1 MLLSLIAIYYSRKRF
16 GEAKIFYANTKIYFI
31 EWFFVFRAKVIPLG
45 IFIMASVWN
54 LPPAADKKISDISKK
69 IETQKSAIEKEN
81 AVIALQEDSYICKR
95 AKVVLAS
102 LDLKMSNVDYDFE
115 RKKEELEVALELA
128 QKAYSDGLQL
138 AKEAKIE
145 REHQLKLKI
154 EAQEQI
160 VKQEG
165 EKKSKVIVR
174 AEAEIERLL
183 EEKRKVL
190 KACGINIP
198 LPSFT
203 PAPERE
209 PEPEV
214 TVADFFRETRL
225 DGTPITTSHLDG
237 PFKYVETSLPGIGS
251 LPKRKTAYGPVS
263 DLQEAARKARAENKS

>member
-1 MLLSLIAIYYSRKRF
+1 M
-16 GEAKIFYANTKIYFI
+16 
-31 EWFFVFRAKVIPLG
+31 IPLG

-69 IETQKSAIEKEN
+69 IETQKSVIEKEN

-102 LDLKMSNVDYDFE
+102 LDLKMSNVDYEFE
-115 RKKEELEVALELA
+115 RKKVDLEVALELA
-128 QKAYSDGLQL
+128 QKAYRVGLQF
-138 AKEAKIE
+138 AKEAKLE
-145 REHQLKLKI
+145 RENQLKFKI

-190 KACGINIP
+190 KACGINTP

-209 PEPEV
+209 PEPEDVEV
-214 TVADFFRETRL
+214 TMADFFRETRL
-225 DGTPITTSHLDG
+225 DGTPITRSHLDG
-237 PFKYVETSLPGIGS
+237 PFKYAEALPSGMVS
-251 LPKRKTAYGPVS
+251 KRKTEYGPVR

>member
-1 MLLSLIAIYYSRKRF
+1 
-16 GEAKIFYANTKIYFI
+16 
-31 EWFFVFRAKVIPLG
+31 
-45 IFIMASVWN
+45 MATVWN

-69 IETQKSAIEKEN
+69 IETQKSVIEKEN

-102 LDLKMSNVDYDFE
+102 LDLKMTNLDYEFD
-115 RKKEELEVALELA
+115 RKKEELDIALELA
-128 QKAYSDGLQL
+128 QKAYSDGLQS
-138 AKEAKIE
+138 AKEAKLE
-145 REHQLKLKI
+145 REHQLKFKI

-160 VKQEG
+160 VKQES

-198 LPSFT
+198 LPSLT

-209 PEPEV
+209 EEPEDVVV
-214 TVADFFRETRL
+214 TPADFFRETRL
-225 DGTPITTSHLDG
+225 DGTPVGKSHLDG
-237 PFKYVETSLPGIGS
+237 PFKYVESLPPGMVS
-251 LPKRKTAYGPVS
+251 KRKTVYGRVS
-263 DLQEAARKARAENKS
+263 DLEAAAQAERAANKS

>member
-1 MLLSLIAIYYSRKRF
+1 
-16 GEAKIFYANTKIYFI
+16 
-31 EWFFVFRAKVIPLG
+31 
-45 IFIMASVWN
+45 MATVWN

-69 IETQKSAIEKEN
+69 IETQKSVIEKEN

-95 AKVVLAS
+95 AKVVLSS
-102 LDLKMSNVDYDFE
+102 LDLKMTNLDYEFD
-115 RKKEELEVALELA
+115 RKKEELDVALELA

-138 AKEAKIE
+138 AKEAKLE
-145 REHQLKLKI
+145 REHQLKFKI

-160 VKQEG
+160 VKQES

-190 KACGINIP
+190 KACGINTP

-203 PAPERE
+203 PAPE
-209 PEPEV
+209 PEDVVV

-225 DGTPITTSHLDG
+225 DGTPITNSHLDG
-237 PFKYVETSLPGIGS
+237 PFKYAEPLPPGMVS
-251 LPKRKTAYGPVS
+251 KRKTVYGPVR
-263 DLQEAARKARAENKS
+263 DLEKAAREARAANKS